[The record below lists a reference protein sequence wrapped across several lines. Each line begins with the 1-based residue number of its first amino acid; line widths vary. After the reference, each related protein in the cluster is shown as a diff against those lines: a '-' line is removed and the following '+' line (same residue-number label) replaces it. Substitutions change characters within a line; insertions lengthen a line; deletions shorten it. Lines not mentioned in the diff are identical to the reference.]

1 MKAPLLL
8 GSVAVLLFCVGCDQ
22 TPAPREPAGVV
33 YQGKRVSEWG
43 DQLKNPDQQ
52 SRLEAGKLLHK
63 MGKEGLGT
71 KEAIPELEAAVT
83 DASAEVRGWAV
94 VALVYAVRG
103 TPYPITQKTEP
114 MAALK
119 EAAESPNEE
128 LRAVAREIKD
138 RMDQPGRGQGNTPST
153 GKEPPQGGAP
163 QVKAP
168 GEGGKDAS
176 KDKEP

>member
-1 MKAPLLL
+1 MKAPQLVC
-8 GSVAVLLFCVGCDQ
+8 SAAVLLFCVGCDQ

-52 SRLEAGKLLHK
+52 SRLEAAKLLHK

-138 RMDQPGRGQGNTPST
+138 RMDQPGRGPGPN
-153 GKEPPQGGAP
+153 GGAP
-163 QVKAP
+163 AAKAQ
-168 GEGGKDAS
+168 GEGG
-176 KDKEP
+176 